1 MKMEK
6 RALVAFIASILLFLA
21 YDALYLSPKVDKQRQ
36 HRAAELELQRL
47 LGADT
52 LSQDFAETG
61 AQSSSPQAPGQQLAG
76 GGETR
81 PDESLPTSGESSPG
95 TETTADRFP
104 AAGLEAAEFTIVSP
118 LYEITLSTAGAEIIT
133 VRLLQFE
140 TMGRPVELI
149 TEDNE
154 WTYARWMNASLERQT
169 SSVSLS
175 GVSFAAYRGG
185 VGDPILDGSTIMVDE
200 SRGVTEIVFR
210 ADQNGNGTIERY
222 YRFYLDRY
230 DFDAGIRFSSASFP
244 GVTGVSW
251 GMGPGLRSTEKN
263 VKDDQQN
270 FKAAV
275 KLGEEIHRLKPGNFG
290 DKSREEF
297 SGTLSWA
304 SLQTKYFTAALI
316 PPEPTRAAV
325 TISGNKKDHRIS
337 QRLVVPAVARQGN
350 VDNSL
355 RVYMGPLDY
364 KILGAL
370 DVGLDK
376 NIDMGWRLIR
386 PVSWV
391 VLKALVWTH
400 QFIPNYGLVIIII
413 SVLTKVLFFRLTHK
427 SFKSMKDMQALQ
439 PRIQALKEKHGDD
452 RQKVSQETMKLYK
465 TAGVNP
471 LGGCLPMLLQMPV
484 FIALFSVLRGTIELR
499 GAPFVGWIDNLSQQD
514 VLFTLPMSLPLLG
527 DAFSLLPLLMGAS
540 MFLQTKI
547 GGSITGSPGAQTT
560 PAGFNTMMPIVFTFL
575 FYKMPSGLVIY
586 WIINTVLSVGQQ
598 YYINKQPHET
608 KDNGL
613 DEPTKPPK
621 PIKPNKE
628 TAKRPPS
635 AKKRRQKTKGR

>member
-1 MKMEK
+1 
-6 RALVAFIASILLFLA
+6 
-21 YDALYLSPKVDKQRQ
+21 
-36 HRAAELELQRL
+36 
-47 LGADT
+47 
-52 LSQDFAETG
+52 
-61 AQSSSPQAPGQQLAG
+61 
-76 GGETR
+76 
-81 PDESLPTSGESSPG
+81 
-95 TETTADRFP
+95 
-104 AAGLEAAEFTIVSP
+104 
-118 LYEITLSTAGAEIIT
+118 
-133 VRLLQFE
+133 
-140 TMGRPVELI
+140 
-149 TEDNE
+149 
-154 WTYARWMNASLERQT
+154 
-169 SSVSLS
+169 
-175 GVSFAAYRGG
+175 
-185 VGDPILDGSTIMVDE
+185 
-200 SRGVTEIVFR
+200 
-210 ADQNGNGTIERY
+210 
-222 YRFYLDRY
+222 
-230 DFDAGIRFSSASFP
+230 GIRFSSASFP

-325 TISGNKKDHRIS
+325 TITGNKKDHRIS

-364 KILGAL
+364 KVLGAL

-413 SVLTKVLFFRLTHK
+413 SVLTKVLFYRLTHK

-439 PRIQALKEKHGDD
+439 PRIQALKEKYGDD

-514 VLFTLPMSLPLLG
+514 VLFTLPMSLPLIG

-540 MFLQTKI
+540 MFLQTKF
-547 GGSITGSPGAQTT
+547 GGSITGSPGAQST

-586 WIINTVLSVGQQ
+586 WIINTVLSVAQQ

-608 KDNGL
+608 KDSGL
-613 DEPTKPPK
+613 DEPTKPTK
-621 PIKPNKE
+621 PTKPNKE